1 MFFLDVLSRF
11 AHVGT
16 AIMMVGG
23 TMFLL
28 FVLLP
33 SSKELDDQ
41 PRQSLSTA
49 VLGRW
54 KRFVHIGILLL
65 LASGIY
71 NYMRAIPGHK
81 GDGLYHGMVGT
92 KMILAFVIFFIASVL
107 VGRSPKFEGMRS
119 NRAKWLKVV
128 VVLACV
134 IVAIS
139 AFLKVRGLTG

>member
-1 MFFLDVLSRF
+1 MFFLEVLSRF

-16 AIMMVGG
+16 AITMVGG

-33 SSKELDDQ
+33 ASMKIEEPS
-41 PRQSLSTA
+41 RASLGVA

-54 KRFVHIGILLL
+54 KRFVHVGILLL
-65 LASGIY
+65 LASGIF
-71 NYMRAIPGHK
+71 NYVRAIPGHK

-92 KMILAFVIFFIASVL
+92 KMILAL
-107 VGRSPKFEGMRS
+107 VGRSPKFESMRN
-119 NRAKWLKVV
+119 NRAKWLKFVV
-128 VVLACV
+128 FLACV

-139 AFLKVRGLTG
+139 AFLKVRGLPH

>member
-16 AIMMVGG
+16 AITMVGG

-33 SSKELDDQ
+33 SSQGLDEL
-41 PRQSLSTA
+41 PRQSLSKA

-71 NYMRAIPGHK
+71 NYMQAIPGHK

-107 VGRSPKFEGMRS
+107 VGRSPKFEGMRN

-139 AFLKVRGLTG
+139 AFLKVRGLPS

>member
-16 AIMMVGG
+16 AITMVGG

-33 SSKELDDQ
+33 SSMKIEE
-41 PRQSLSTA
+41 PSRASLGLA

-54 KRFVHIGILLL
+54 KRFVHFGILLL

-71 NYMRAIPGHK
+71 NYVRAIPGHK

-92 KMILAFVIFFIASVL
+92 KMILALVVFFIASVL
-107 VGRSPKFEGMRS
+107 VGRSPKFEGMRN

-128 VVLACV
+128 VLLACV

-139 AFLKVRGLTG
+139 AFLKVRGLPS